1 MFKGSRIIRIYQKE
15 NKVLSDADKVIKDV
29 IEKNIKTASVLIRAT
44 PLMETLTGVMIAGF
58 IAFPELLSLKASLK
72 LIIFSLFLA
81 AMMMAYQPI
90 RSLAT
95 LNLSV
100 YQGATA
106 FKRISQIIDK
116 EIKIKEDNYLPQLK
130 IINSEISY
138 DKVFFKYV
146 TSEKQIIENFSIKIR
161 GEQ

>member
-1 MFKGSRIIRIYQKE
+1 
-15 NKVLSDADKVIKDV
+15 
-29 IEKNIKTASVLIRAT
+29 
-44 PLMETLTGVMIAGF
+44 METLTGIMIAGF
-58 IAFPELLSLKASLK
+58 IAFSELLSLKVSLK
-72 LIIFSLFLA
+72 LIIFSFLA

-116 EIKIKEDNYLPQLK
+116 EIKIKEDNYLPKLK
-130 IINSEISY
+130 ITNCEISY

-146 TSEKQIIENFSIKIR
+146 TSEKQIIENISIKIR